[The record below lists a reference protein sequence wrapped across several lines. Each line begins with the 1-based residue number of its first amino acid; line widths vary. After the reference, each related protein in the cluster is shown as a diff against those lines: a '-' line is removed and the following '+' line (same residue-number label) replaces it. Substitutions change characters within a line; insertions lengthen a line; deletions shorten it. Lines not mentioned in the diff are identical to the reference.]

1 MLSQAGNTLLS
12 CILDHQAA
20 SESRR
25 PWANVE
31 PEVRLA
37 LEGEME
43 RELARRSFSGA
54 MVYFL
59 TILVTAWTTP
69 YRNEHP
75 QVLFAVGA
83 LTLVFGVMRILMARR
98 LLRRPPEDASG
109 VRLAFLI
116 SLYGIFIVWGT
127 FSAWTVMLYA
137 GAWTAMFVLLATA
150 SLGAGASSS
159 IAPDKGLAYRGL
171 LLLIGPT
178 LISMFIQ
185 IDRQHLALGAGTLF
199 YLVFLLAQ
207 TREHS
212 EAFWSAHIAAQRE
225 RIRGSADRRR
235 AEADRASLVAAI
247 EQSAEQI
254 VITDVEGTIRYCNP
268 AFERVTG
275 YTRKEAVGQNPRI
288 LKSGK
293 HDEAFYRDLWSTIAS
308 GGVWTG
314 RFTNRQKDGTLYEA
328 EGTITPIY
336 DLTSKIT
343 GYVAAIH
350 DVTERLRM
358 EAELQQA
365 QKMEGIGRLAGGV
378 AHDFNNLLTVISGY
392 SGLLE
397 TLLAH
402 ESKAFSY
409 VNEIK
414 KATDRA
420 SGLTRQLLT
429 FSRKQLIRPKPLDLN
444 VLVGEM
450 HRILER
456 LVGEDIEVTISAAP
470 ELGLVKADHDQM
482 AQILLN
488 LAANARDAMPN
499 GGKLVIT
506 TANPSAEEVLL
517 HVSDTGVGMD
527 ESVRPHIF
535 EPFFTTKEK
544 GRGTGLGLATVYGIV
559 QQSDGRIDVNSI
571 PGEGTTFSIYLP
583 RIDEPPPEA
592 QPQASLPTI
601 RGTETILVVED
612 HDDVRHM
619 VIAALEACGYRVLEA
634 ANGRAAIE
642 VAGQYEG
649 TIDLVVTDVIMP
661 GMTGKELADGL
672 ALLRPETKVLFISG
686 YSGEVIA
693 HKGVLDASV
702 AYLQKPF
709 TPSVL
714 AAKVRE
720 ILGS

>member
-1 MLSQAGNTLLS
+1 
-12 CILDHQAA
+12 
-20 SESRR
+20 
-25 PWANVE
+25 VE

-37 LEGEME
+37 LVGEME

-69 YRNEHP
+69 YSEQHP
-75 QVLFAVGA
+75 RVLIVVGV
-83 LTLVFGVMRILMARR
+83 LTFVFGLARILTARR
-98 LLRRPPEDASG
+98 LLAVPPEEAAG
-109 VRLAFLI
+109 AKLWFLV

-137 GAWTAMFVLLATA
+137 GEWTAMFVLLATA

-159 IAPDKGLAYRGL
+159 IAADKGLALRGL

-178 LISMFIQ
+178 LVSVFAQ
-185 IDRQHLALGAGTLF
+185 PDRQHLALGAGTVF
-199 YLVFLLAQ
+199 YLIFLLAQ
-207 TREHS
+207 TRQHS
-212 EAFWSAHIAAQRE
+212 ETFWTAQIAAHRE

-235 AEADRASLVAAI
+235 AESERASLVAAI

-254 VITDVEGTIRYCNP
+254 VITDVDGTIRYCNP

-275 YTRKEAVGQNPRI
+275 YTRKEAIGQNPRI

-293 HDEAFYRDLWSTIAS
+293 HDEAFYRDLWSTISS

-314 RFTNRQKDGTLYEA
+314 RFTNRRKGGALYEA

-336 DLTSKIT
+336 DLTSHIT
-343 GYVAAIH
+343 GYVSAIH

-358 EAELQQA
+358 EADLQQA
-365 QKMEGIGRLAGGV
+365 QKMESIGRLAGGV

-397 TLLAH
+397 TLLAQ
-402 ESKAFSY
+402 EAKPLSY

-414 KATDRA
+414 RATDRA

-456 LVGEDIEVTISAAP
+456 LVGEDIEVTIAAAP
-470 ELGLVKADHDQM
+470 ELGLVKADHDQVN
-482 AQILLN
+482 QILLN

-499 GGKLVIT
+499 GGKLTIA
-506 TANPSAEEVLL
+506 TANSGPREVLL
-517 HVSDTGVGMD
+517 EVSDTGIGMD
-527 ESVRPHIF
+527 ESVRPLIF
-535 EPFFTTKEK
+535 EPFFTTKER

-559 QQSDGRIDVNSI
+559 QQSDGRIEVQSV
-571 PGEGTTFSIYLP
+571 PGTGTVFSIYLP
-583 RIDEPPPEA
+583 RIDEPPPEQ
-592 QPQASLPTI
+592 QPAPSLPTI

-619 VIAALEACGYRVLEA
+619 IIAALEAFGYRVLDA

-642 VAGQYEG
+642 IAGQHEG
-649 TIDLVVTDVIMP
+649 TIDLLVTDVIMP

-672 ALLRPETKVLFISG
+672 SLLRPETKVLFISG

-693 HKGVLDASV
+693 HRGVLHEGV
-702 AYLQKPF
+702 AYLPKPF

-720 ILGS
+720 VLAG